1 MRISGHE
8 AEREDA
14 RSSRIA
20 RSRMMGARAA
30 GAVAW
35 AAVVVLIA
43 LFGVAGAAAD
53 TVQDL
58 VIAFRMNPLN
68 GQSAPAFTLP
78 TLSGLRFSL
87 ADFKGQVVLLYF
99 WATW

>member
-1 MRISGHE
+1 MRISDHE
-8 AEREDA
+8 AEREGA
-14 RSSRIA
+14 GSSRIA
-20 RSRMMGARAA
+20 RSQMMRARAA
-30 GAVAW
+30 AAIAW

-58 VIAFRMNPLN
+58 AIHFRMNPVD
-68 GQSAPAFTLP
+68 GQIAPAFTLP
-78 TLSGLRFSL
+78 TLAGLRFSL